1 LIHNHIMEALAKPDT
16 EINEDYDFWNAART
30 LKAPY
35 VKFCNAHKSRVRVTL
50 ADYRVICEDESQAT
64 TAIIKGII
72 LNWKSRTAMARQTTS
87 EMTMELQFLEH
98 HKKEYLELS
107 TDFASISFMPK
118 SREALENMKN
128 LVLLD
133 LRILLGADIPW
144 AHVGKQPD
152 APSDL
157 ATAALS
163 QAGGGD
169 DDSVS
174 SKDDAAVSE
183 SAALQAAALQ
193 AAAPDAAS
201 PEAVAPAP
209 DPNNFL
215 TWTHQNWEKVPF
227 DLISFPSGQTPL
239 KTRTYYAVAVI
250 FLNTVSL
257 RVQHSTVWKELT
269 AAWEETFGVPLSN
282 ESLGNPPS
290 TGPNSFSADERA
302 WCEQTRRFLIA
313 GGESRAASPP
323 RGEGARRRAPASR
336 RVAVEDHAGGS
347 AAASA
352 AARRA
357 VAAAA
362 APKTPASSRR
372 VII

>member
-1 LIHNHIMEALAKPDT
+1 MEALAKPDT

-35 VKFCNAHKSRVRVTL
+35 VKFCNAFKSRVRVTL

-72 LNWKSRTAMARQTTS
+72 LSWKSRTAMAKQTTS

-174 SKDDAAVSE
+174 SKDDAAVPE
-183 SAALQAAALQ
+183 SAALQAAAPQ
-193 AAAPDAAS
+193 AAAPDAAA

-215 TWTHQNWEKVPF
+215 TWTHQ
-227 DLISFPSGQTPL
+227 S
-239 KTRTYYAVAVI
+239 
-250 FLNTVSL
+250 
-257 RVQHSTVWKELT
+257 
-269 AAWEETFGVPLSN
+269 
-282 ESLGNPPS
+282 
-290 TGPNSFSADERA
+290 
-302 WCEQTRRFLIA
+302 
-313 GGESRAASPP
+313 
-323 RGEGARRRAPASR
+323 
-336 RVAVEDHAGGS
+336 
-347 AAASA
+347 
-352 AARRA
+352 
-357 VAAAA
+357 
-362 APKTPASSRR
+362 
-372 VII
+372 

>member
-1 LIHNHIMEALAKPDT
+1 MAK
-16 EINEDYDFWNAART
+16 
-30 LKAPY
+30 
-35 VKFCNAHKSRVRVTL
+35 
-50 ADYRVICEDESQAT
+50 
-64 TAIIKGII
+64 
-72 LNWKSRTAMARQTTS
+72 QTTS
-87 EMTMELQFLEH
+87 EMTMELQFVEH
-98 HKKEYLELS
+98 HKREYLELS

-174 SKDDAAVSE
+174 SKDDAAVPE
-183 SAALQAAALQ
+183 SAALQAAAPQ
-193 AAAPDAAS
+193 AAAPDAAA

-269 AAWEETFGVPLSN
+269 AAWEDTFGVPLSN

-302 WCEQTRRFLIA
+302 WWKQTRRFLGA

-323 RGEGARRRAPASR
+323 RGEGTRRRAPARR
-336 RVAVEDHAGGS
+336 RVAQEDPAGGS
-347 AAASA
+347 PATSA

-362 APKTPASSRR
+362 APKTPGSSR
-372 VII
+372 

>member
-1 LIHNHIMEALAKPDT
+1 MDALAKPDT

-35 VKFCNAHKSRVRVTL
+35 VKLCNAYNSRVRVTL
-50 ADYRVICEDESQAT
+50 ADYRVICEDENQAT
-64 TAIIKGII
+64 TAINKGII
-72 LNWKSRTAMARQTTS
+72 LNWKSRTAMAKQTTS

-107 TDFASISFMPK
+107 ADFASISFMPK

-144 AHVGKQPD
+144 AHVGKQPE
-152 APSDL
+152 APPSDL
-157 ATAALS
+157 ATAALL
-163 QAGGGD
+163 QAEGD
-169 DDSVS
+169 DDDSES
-174 SKDDAAVSE
+174 SKDDAAVVE
-183 SAALQAAALQ
+183 SVDLQAAAQQ
-193 AAAPDAAS
+193 AAAPDTAA
-201 PEAVAPAP
+201 PDTAAPAP

-215 TWTHQNWEKVPF
+215 TWTHQNWDKVPF
-227 DLISFPSGQTPL
+227 DRISFPSGQNPL
-239 KTRTYYAVAVI
+239 KTRTYYAVALI
-250 FLNTVSL
+250 FLNKVSL
-257 RVQHSTVWKELT
+257 RVQHLNVWKELT
-269 AAWEETFGVPLSN
+269 AAWEETFGVPLSD

-313 GGESRAASPP
+313 GGESSAASPP
-323 RGEGARRRAPASR
+323 RGDGTLRRAPARR
-336 RVAVEDHAGGS
+336 RVAVEEHAGGS
-347 AAASA
+347 PAAPA

-362 APKTPASSRR
+362 APKTPASSESTSR
-372 VII
+372 

>member
-1 LIHNHIMEALAKPDT
+1 
-16 EINEDYDFWNAART
+16 
-30 LKAPY
+30 
-35 VKFCNAHKSRVRVTL
+35 
-50 ADYRVICEDESQAT
+50 
-64 TAIIKGII
+64 
-72 LNWKSRTAMARQTTS
+72 
-87 EMTMELQFLEH
+87 
-98 HKKEYLELS
+98 
-107 TDFASISFMPK
+107 
-118 SREALENMKN
+118 MKN

-174 SKDDAAVSE
+174 SKDDAA
-183 SAALQAAALQ
+183 APQ
-193 AAAPDAAS
+193 AAAPDAAA

-282 ESLGNPPS
+282 ESLWNPPS
-290 TGPNSFSADERA
+290 TGPNLLSADERA

-323 RGEGARRRAPASR
+323 RGEGARRRAPARR

-347 AAASA
+347 PTAPA

-362 APKTPASSRR
+362 APKTPANSR
-372 VII
+372 

>member
-1 LIHNHIMEALAKPDT
+1 MEALAKPET

-35 VKFCNAHKSRVRVTL
+35 VKFCNAYKSRVRVTL

-72 LNWKSRTAMARQTTS
+72 LNWKRRTAMAKQTTS

-107 TDFASISFMPK
+107 TDFASISFMPE
-118 SREALENMKN
+118 SRVALENMKN

-144 AHVGKQPD
+144 AHVRKQPD

-174 SKDDAAVSE
+174 SKDDAEVPE
-183 SAALQAAALQ
+183 AAAPQ
-193 AAAPDAAS
+193 AAAPEAAGQR
-201 PEAVAPAP
+201 
-209 DPNNFL
+209 L
-215 TWTHQNWEKVPF
+215 RKLRLRHRIRT
-227 DLISFPSGQTPL
+227 IS
-239 KTRTYYAVAVI
+239 
-250 FLNTVSL
+250 
-257 RVQHSTVWKELT
+257 
-269 AAWEETFGVPLSN
+269 
-282 ESLGNPPS
+282 
-290 TGPNSFSADERA
+290 
-302 WCEQTRRFLIA
+302 
-313 GGESRAASPP
+313 
-323 RGEGARRRAPASR
+323 
-336 RVAVEDHAGGS
+336 
-347 AAASA
+347 
-352 AARRA
+352 
-357 VAAAA
+357 
-362 APKTPASSRR
+362 
-372 VII
+372 